1 MSRLAQELENVIEYS
16 QGYYKGTLKSCDV
29 LISQWLTS
37 KSWMFD
43 YFDEDFTWFSDEPYA
58 THLSKQEC
66 HELFDRFIAFIE
78 SSNFFKYNC
87 IDSSSSKTFGD
98 WIMDNEDGFFY
109 NSTISSPPGS
119 AIKVGSKLLK
129 NFKYFFEDE
138 LALRVVQD
146 YASQIIQSSRIEG
159 YLYFSIHPLS
169 YMTISENNYNW
180 RSCHALDGDYR
191 VGNLSY
197 MVDDCTIVAGLVS
210 KKEKH
215 NLKCMPSD
223 MAWYDNKWRML
234 IHTNSSRNFV
244 YYNKQYPFFNEDLL
258 DLVNTKLK
266 DLFKKSDCYFHGPYG
281 IGYRSVKLS
290 NGSDAFLPNSYAM
303 LCGKP
308 LDLREIIIEPEEP
321 VLFFNDLLYSHN
333 YALWIGVNE
342 KIEES
347 DFWYKLDAGIS
358 KWHKDIMRIEIGRE
372 VLCPC
377 CGVEYI
383 IDSENFICR
392 NCEQDVDRVDRYKLC
407 SMCNRRIYDREELCL
422 NKDLEIICKDCYNAI
437 YEQKENDE

>member
-1 MSRLAQELENVIEYS
+1 MNNETINQLAQELENVIEYS
-16 QGYYKGTLKSCDV
+16 QGYQKGFLENCDV
-29 LISQWLTS
+29 LISQWLTA

-43 YFDEDFTWFSDEPYA
+43 YFDEEFTWFSDEPYTA
-58 THLSKQEC
+58 QLSKQEC
-66 HELFDRFIAFIE
+66 HELFDRFIAFLE

-98 WIMDNEDGFFY
+98 WIIDNEDGFFN

-138 LALRVVQD
+138 HALRVVQD
-146 YASQIIQSSRIEG
+146 YASQIIQSGRIEG

-191 VGNLSY
+191 AGNLSY

-215 NLKCMPSD
+215 HLRCMPGD
-223 MAWYDNKWRML
+223 MKWYDNKWRML
-234 IHTNSSRNFV
+234 LHVNSSRNFV
-244 YYNKQYPFFNEDLL
+244 YYNKQYPFFNKELL
-258 DLVNTKLK
+258 GLVNTRLQ
-266 DLFKKSDCYFHGPYG
+266 DLFKNSHSFFQGPYG
-281 IGYRSVKLS
+281 IGYRAVKLAD
-290 NGSDAFLPNSYAM
+290 GHEAFLPNSCAM

-333 YALWIGVNE
+333 YALWIGINE

-347 DFWYKLDAGIS
+347 DFWYKLDSHITQ
-358 KWHKDIMRIEIGRE
+358 WHKDIMKIEIGRD

-383 IDSENFICR
+383 LDSELFVCPQ
-392 NCEQDVDRVDRYKLC
+392 CE
-407 SMCNRRIYDREELCL
+407 
-422 NKDLEIICKDCYNAI
+422 
-437 YEQKENDE
+437 